1 MNTSLPEDLSR
12 LRDMLEFARRVE
24 QLVTG
29 ISRAEFDGS
38 ENLQTTVIH
47 NLQIIGEAAT
57 KVSATFKAEHSEIA
71 WTQITTMRHRIVHD
85 YRRINLARVWHTA
98 TERIPHLIT
107 TLTHLLS

>member
-71 WTQITTMRHRIVHD
+71 WTQITAMRHKIVHQ
-85 YRRINLARVWHTA
+85 YRTVNLDTIWRTA
-98 TERIPHLIT
+98 TQRLPQLIT